1 MRSSTRICSPSLS
14 QIWLPPIDAACALPV
29 TVSSYES
36 APESM
41 ASIVSSSVI
50 TFVTLAGSRGVCS
63 SLAKSTVP
71 VCFSI
76 KRAEGASSVSSS
88 ARTGTHKSSANSRI
102 IGNIRFMAELLSSF
116 GKEYER
122 ISDNMNISP

>member
-1 MRSSTRICSPSLS
+1 M
-14 QIWLPPIDAACALPV
+14 
-29 TVSSYES
+29 SSYES

-76 KRAEGASSVSSS
+76 SSAEGASSVSSS
-88 ARTGTHKSSANSRI
+88 ARTGTHSKSAKISTSGKN
-102 IGNIRFMAELLSSF
+102 RFMARLLSSV
-116 GKEYER
+116 GKR
-122 ISDNMNISP
+122 I